1 MKKFTDQTALT
12 AISEI
17 KSECFEELREKL
29 KIINDDLFENKIL
42 RLSNIKGVHFCRF
55 VILPESKDLSG
66 KIIPNQLIYSSNF
79 DGTLEN
85 HLKEIQASNAF
96 GGFVQIFSCCQ
107 GFNENLQKSAV
118 NDFIRKNQKKVHVF
132 YRGYQGLTVDIIQD
146 EQKLCQTIQIYLD
159 ENVYDKKNDV
169 QQIKKGIETYV
180 NQKFPNRKQTKE
192 IKLGKLNNILLY
204 ILIGLRVIF
213 PLGCIWFV
221 FYIFDMGTYGFWG
234 IICSI
239 LVGVSY
245 LTLLECFDKKLDLK
259 TVDDER
265 IKNLT
270 LMEDKIIQNQFSH
283 VVLIKKGLFRRGLQW
298 LVLWFLHTNL
308 KYTNVTGKLS
318 GITSIHFAR
327 WAIIDEGRRL
337 IFFSNFDGTWENY
350 LSDFVDR
357 AASGLT
363 LAWSNTY
370 EFPKSVLLVLKG
382 AREENLFK
390 AVVRKNQLFTNV
402 WYSAYPTLTVKEISQ
417 NHKIALGIGKKMD
430 DLEIN
435 NWLKLF

>member
-1 MKKFTDQTALT
+1 M
-12 AISEI
+12 
-17 KSECFEELREKL
+17 
-29 KIINDDLFENKIL
+29 
-42 RLSNIKGVHFCRF
+42 V
-55 VILPESKDLSG
+55 
-66 KIIPNQLIYSSNF
+66 SSW
-79 DGTLEN
+79 
-85 HLKEIQASNAF
+85 
-96 GGFVQIFSCCQ
+96 
-107 GFNENLQKSAV
+107 
-118 NDFIRKNQKKVHVF
+118 VF
-132 YRGYQGLTVDIIQD
+132 
-146 EQKLCQTIQIYLD
+146 
-159 ENVYDKKNDV
+159 
-169 QQIKKGIETYV
+169 
-180 NQKFPNRKQTKE
+180 
-192 IKLGKLNNILLY
+192 
-204 ILIGLRVIF
+204 
-213 PLGCIWFV
+213 
-221 FYIFDMGTYGFWG
+221 
-234 IICSI
+234 
-239 LVGVSY
+239 
-245 LTLLECFDKKLDLK
+245 
-259 TVDDER
+259 
-265 IKNLT
+265 
-270 LMEDKIIQNQFSH
+270 
-283 VVLIKKGLFRRGLQW
+283 
-298 LVLWFLHTNL
+298 NL